1 MSGPNMRRRL
11 VESMHGMERLEIR
24 LLFESDIPAA
34 MKLKEAA
41 GWNQTE
47 ADWRRLIKLE
57 PDGCFAAVENDQ
69 LVGTT
74 TTTTYE
80 DDLAWIGMVLVDP
93 QYRRRG
99 IATRLLETAVAY
111 LEGKVTVIKLDAT
124 AEGNPV
130 YEKFGFKTESLV
142 ERWRGSVKSRSI
154 AHEDMAIDLNALLG
168 LDRRAFSADRSRL
181 IKSLIDDSRMS
192 PVLVKDESGSLAGY
206 ALARAGTKEV
216 YIGPVVSTDTTHVEN
231 LFDRS
236 LGQLSGSSVYIDF
249 SNECGV
255 SSSVLA
261 DRGFVKERDLI
272 RMSLGSRSVRTS
284 TFVIAIAG
292 PEIG

>member
-1 MSGPNMRRRL
+1 
-11 VESMHGMERLEIR
+11 MHAIEIR
-24 LLFESDIPAA
+24 QLFEFDIPAA

-57 PDGCFAAVENDQ
+57 PDGCFAAIENEQ

-80 DDLAWIGMVLVDP
+80 NELAWIGMVLVDP
-93 QYRRRG
+93 QHRRRG
-99 IATRLLETAVAY
+99 IATRLMETALAY
-111 LEGKVTVIKLDAT
+111 LDGKVAVTKLDAT
-124 AEGNPV
+124 SEGNPV
-130 YEKFGFKTESLV
+130 YEKFGFKRESTV

-154 AHEDMAIDLNALLG
+154 WREDTAIDLNALLA

-181 IKSLIDDSRMS
+181 IKYLIDDCRIS
-192 PVLVKDESGSLAGY
+192 PVLVKDESGSLIGY
-206 ALARAGTKEV
+206 ALARAGTKAV
-216 YIGPVVSTDTTHVEN
+216 YIGPVVTGDTAHVEN
-231 LFDRS
+231 LLDRV
-236 LGQLSGSSVYIDF
+236 LGQLSGSNVYIDL

-255 SSSVLA
+255 SSSVLS

-272 RMSLGSRSVRTS
+272 RMSYGSRSVKTS
-284 TFVIAIAG
+284 PLVIAIAG